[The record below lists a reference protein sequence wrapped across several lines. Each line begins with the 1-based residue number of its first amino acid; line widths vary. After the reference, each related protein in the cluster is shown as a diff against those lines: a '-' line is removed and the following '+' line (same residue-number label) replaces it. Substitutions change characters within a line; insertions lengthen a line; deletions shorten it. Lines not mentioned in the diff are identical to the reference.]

1 MTAQQIIRIV
11 AILLDFTINNITRRK
26 TEQNES

>member
-11 AILLDFTINNITRRK
+11 AILLDFSINNITRRK
-26 TEQNES
+26 TEQNKT